1 MNACEMIARC
11 ARRQNPI
18 PSRES
23 SSQAA
28 RAQRYR
34 VGTSNGHSAVDYSD
48 LPSAM
53 GVARALIEIGY
64 AGVFVRDLFAATGEP
79 EAWLWKPSASG
90 GGQWVVFA
98 KRDASPADRDGRPT
112 RDGSR

>member
-18 PSRES
+18 PSRD
-23 SSQAA
+23 SSQTT
-28 RAQRYR
+28 RGQRYR
-34 VGTSNGHSAVDYSD
+34 VGTSNGHSAVDYAD

-64 AGVFVRDLFAATGEP
+64 AGVYVRDLFATTGEP
-79 EAWLWKPSASG
+79 EAWLWKPNPSG
-90 GGQWVVFA
+90 SGQWVVFT
-98 KRDASPADRDGRPT
+98 KRDAVPAPGART
-112 RDGSR
+112 A

>member
-18 PSRES
+18 PTREN
-23 SSQAA
+23 SQTT
-28 RAQRYR
+28 RSQRYR

-64 AGVFVRDLFAATGEP
+64 AGVYVRDLLASSGEP
-79 EAWLWKPSASG
+79 EAWLWRPNPSG
-90 GGQWVVFA
+90 GGQWVVFT
-98 KRDASPADRDGRPT
+98 KRDALPSDRGDGPT
-112 RDGSR
+112 RGPSR